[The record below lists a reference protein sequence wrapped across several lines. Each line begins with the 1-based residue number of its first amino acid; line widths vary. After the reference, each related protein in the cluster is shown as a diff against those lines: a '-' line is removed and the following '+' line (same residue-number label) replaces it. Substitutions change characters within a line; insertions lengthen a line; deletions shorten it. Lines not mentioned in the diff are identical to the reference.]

1 MNYDF
6 IWMRCLNK
14 LSNKIMGSHFSSE
27 RRRLTSASVR
37 KNLHIHFT
45 NLTVRLSLCFCP
57 LSVFICCLSSF
68 PSLRLW
74 FILLHCSI
82 IYLLFFLS
90 LPQSMSLSFFPLF
103 LRLFI
108 LPSLCFRLHFCFL
121 SLSLHQE
128 IGDGAEE
135 EAGRRGEEE
144 EGGGG
149 EEDSGGCWVCHCRHP
164 ADRSPL
170 LAFVVLTQE
179 LFADGSL
186 DGFIY
191 LRLGLGQRCK
201 ITYWAPEMTLQKWFI
216 TAPTAVVCWLWL

>member
-1 MNYDF
+1 MF
-6 IWMRCLNK
+6 LPPFCL
-14 LSNKIMGSHFSSE
+14 
-27 RRRLTSASVR
+27 
-37 KNLHIHFT
+37 
-45 NLTVRLSLCFCP
+45 
-57 LSVFICCLSSF
+57 
-68 PSLRLW
+68 
-74 FILLHCSI
+74 
-82 IYLLFFLS
+82 YLLFLFLPVSSSLIYSPSLLHYISPFLS
-90 LPQSMSLSFFPLF
+90 LTPSINVSFVLSFIPPSLYLAIF
-103 LRLFI
+103 L
-108 LPSLCFRLHFCFL
+108 LPSPLLFL

-216 TAPTAVVCWLWL
+216 TAPTAVVCLTLKDKFTTTCWVLRKQKLWWGEKKACKMEEALQMKLDVFNVSDHHQNNL

>member
-57 LSVFICCLSSF
+57 LSVFICCFSSF
-68 PSLRLW
+68 PSLHLW

-108 LPSLCFRLHFCFL
+108 LPSFCFHLHFCF
-121 SLSLHQE
+121 SLFPSIRKSEMELKRKQ
-128 IGDGAEE
+128 
-135 EAGRRGEEE
+135 EEE
-144 EGGGG
+144 ERKRR
-149 EEDSGGCWVCHCRHP
+149 EEEERRIQVGVGSVTAGILQTGALCW
-164 ADRSPL
+164 PL
-170 LAFVVLTQE
+170 LF
-179 LFADGSL
+179 
-186 DGFIY
+186 
-191 LRLGLGQRCK
+191 
-201 ITYWAPEMTLQKWFI
+201 
-216 TAPTAVVCWLWL
+216 